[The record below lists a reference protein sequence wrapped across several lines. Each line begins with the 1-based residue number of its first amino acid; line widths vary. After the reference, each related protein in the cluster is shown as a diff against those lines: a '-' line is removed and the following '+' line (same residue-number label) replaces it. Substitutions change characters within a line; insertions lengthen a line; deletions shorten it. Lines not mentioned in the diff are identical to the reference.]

1 MSKYTS
7 QLRWIVEQL
16 GNGLDVPEG
25 QQYADAVYK
34 YIGLNEYPIF
44 NEDYRVTL
52 NDMIINHYYFREI
65 GFETAAQF
73 AWYLKR
79 TMREIMPKYNMMY
92 NALLMFEENGD
103 NPLADYTRHRTE
115 DWNIGVDSTSNTESE
130 NTTSSETDFRNV
142 YQDTPMS
149 LLSNSGSPS
158 VENLDYATNVT
169 YNDDD
174 TTSTSNTESTNDAER
189 DEEGNR
195 VINEYGRNK
204 SLAALVKEFNESFT
218 NIDLLIIEDILDSGR
233 TLSYIKEMLLTRKPK
248 SIKIC
253 TLFDKPERRQVDLFA
268 DYIGC
273 EVPNEFIVGY
283 GLDYNELYRN
293 LPYIAEYGE

>member
-16 GNGLDVPEG
+16 GNGLEVPEG

-44 NEDYRVTL
+44 NEEYRVVL

-92 NALLMFEENGD
+92 NALLMFERDED
-103 NPLADYTRHRTE
+103 NPLADYTRHKTE
-115 DWNIGVDSTSNTESE
+115 DWNIGVDSSSATESE
-130 NTTSSETDFRNV
+130 NTSTSETDFRNV

-149 LLSNSGSPS
+149 LLQNTGSPS
-158 VENLDYATNVT
+158 VKNLDYATNVT

-174 TTSTSNTESTNDAER
+174 TTTTTNSESSNTADR
-189 DEEGNR
+189 DELGNR
-195 VINEYGRNK
+195 VTNEYGRNK
-204 SLAALVKEFNESFT
+204 SLAKLIQEFAESFQ
-218 NIDLLIIEDILDSGR
+218 NIDLLVIEDLN
-233 TLSYIKEMLLTRKPK
+233 
-248 SIKIC
+248 
-253 TLFDKPERRQVDLFA
+253 DLFM
-268 DYIGC
+268 G
-273 EVPNEFIVGY
+273 VW
-283 GLDYNELYRN
+283 
-293 LPYIAEYGE
+293 